1 MKNSKHTMLRSIQS
15 HLIAGTAAVILLVAG
30 MGGWAYWTEISGA
43 VIAPGVLVVDSNV
56 KKVQHPT
63 GGVVRELLVDNGD
76 HVIAGQVIVRLD
88 ETQARANLAILIKR
102 LDELVARQARE
113 EAERDGSDEVTFP
126 AEIINRRSQPDVAKL
141 IAGQERLFEI
151 RRNAREG
158 QRAQLTERIEQYKQE
173 IAGFLAQEIAKVSES
188 DWIRKELEG
197 VMTLWKKN
205 LVQFTRVVSLQ
216 RDAAR
221 TDGERA
227 GLVSSIAQA
236 KNKIA
241 EIELQ
246 ILQIDQ
252 DLRAEVGKDLASIRA
267 EIAETSE
274 QKIAAEDVLTH
285 IDIRAPQNGIVHE
298 LTVHTVGGVIAAG
311 EAIMMIVPRE
321 DTLDVEAKI
330 APQMINQVRIGQTAV
345 LRFSSFD
352 QRTTPEIDGLV
363 TRISPDLVKDPK
375 SNEQYYSVRIAIRL
389 NMLTDPELEL
399 VPGMPVESFI
409 KTDNR
414 TVLSYLMKPLSD
426 QIKRAFRER

>member
-1 MKNSKHTMLRSIQS
+1 MKNAKHTMLRSIRS
-15 HLIAGTAAVILLVAG
+15 HLIAGTAAVVLLVAG
-30 MGGWAYWTEISGA
+30 MGGWAYTTEIAGA

-76 HVIAGQVIVRLD
+76 HVTAGQVIVRLD
-88 ETQARANLAILIKR
+88 DTQARASLAILTKR
-102 LDELVARQARE
+102 LDELMARQARE
-113 EAERDGSDEVTFP
+113 EAERDGANEITFP
-126 AEIINRRSQPDVAKL
+126 VELINRRSDPDVAKL

-151 RRNAREG
+151 RRKAREG
-158 QRAQLTERIEQYKQE
+158 QRAQLTERIEQLKQE
-173 IAGFLAQEIAKVSES
+173 IAGLLAQETAKVSES

-197 VMTLWKKN
+197 VMTLWQKN

-216 RDAAR
+216 RDVAR
-221 TDGERA
+221 ADGERA
-227 GLVSSIAQA
+227 ELISSVAQA

-274 QKIAAEDVLTH
+274 QKITAEDVLSR
-285 IDIRAPQNGIVHE
+285 IEIRAPQDGTVHE
-298 LTVHTVGGVIAAG
+298 MSVHTVGGVVAAG
-311 EAIMMIVPRE
+311 EAIMMIVPAK

-330 APQMINQVRIGQTAV
+330 APQMINQVHIGQTAV

-352 QRTTPEIDGLV
+352 QRTTPEIDGVV
-363 TRISPDLVKDPK
+363 TRVSPDLIKDPK
-375 SNEQYYSVRIAIRL
+375 TNEQYYSVRIGISSDTIKKL
-389 NMLTDPELEL
+389 KLEL

-409 KTDNR
+409 KTDDR
-414 TVLSYLMKPLSD
+414 TVLSYLMKPLHD
-426 QIKRAFRER
+426 QIMRAFRER

>member
-1 MKNSKHTMLRSIQS
+1 MKNSKHAMLCSIQS
-15 HLIAGTAAVILLVAG
+15 HLIAGTAAVVLLVAG
-30 MGGWAYWTEISGA
+30 MGGWAYTTEISGA

-76 HVIAGQVIVRLD
+76 HVIAGQVLVRLD
-88 ETQARANLAILIKR
+88 ETQAQASLAILTKR
-102 LDELVARQARE
+102 LDELMARQARE
-113 EAERDGSDEVTFP
+113 EAERDGANEIAFP
-126 AEIINRRSQPDVAKL
+126 AEMINRRSEPDVAKL

-151 RRNAREG
+151 RRHAREG
-158 QRAQLTERIEQYKQE
+158 QRAQLTERIEQLKQE
-173 IAGFLAQEIAKVSES
+173 IAGLLAQETAKVSES

-197 VMTLWKKN
+197 VMTLWQKN
-205 LVQFTRVVSLQ
+205 LIQFTRVVSLQ
-216 RDAAR
+216 RDVAR
-221 TDGERA
+221 VDGERA
-227 GLVSSIAQA
+227 ELVSSVAQA

-274 QKIAAEDVLTH
+274 QKIAAEDVLSR
-285 IDIRAPQNGIVHE
+285 IEIRAPQDGTVHE
-298 LTVHTVGGVIAAG
+298 MAVHTVGGVVASG
-311 EAIMMIVPRE
+311 EAIMMIVPVK
-321 DTLDVEAKI
+321 DALDVEAKI

-352 QRTTPEIDGLV
+352 QRTTPEIDGVV
-363 TRISPDLVKDPK
+363 TRVSPDLIKDPK
-375 SNEQYYSVRIAIRL
+375 TNEEYYSVRIRIHTETAKNL
-389 NMLTDPELEL
+389 KLEL

-409 KTDNR
+409 KTDER
-414 TVLSYLMKPLSD
+414 TVLSYLMKPLDD
-426 QIKRAFRER
+426 QVMRAFRER